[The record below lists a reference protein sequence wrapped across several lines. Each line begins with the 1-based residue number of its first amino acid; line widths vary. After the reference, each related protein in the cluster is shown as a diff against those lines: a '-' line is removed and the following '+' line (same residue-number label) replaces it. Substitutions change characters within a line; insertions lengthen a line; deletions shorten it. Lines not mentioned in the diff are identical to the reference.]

1 MERGSYKKVLS
12 GGGLI
17 FDRGLEKFQKS
28 QRGEG
33 GGGAWQEMG
42 GEKIEERC
50 CDPQRIYDHT

>member
-28 QRGEG
+28 QGEG
-33 GGGAWQEMG
+33 GGGALDKKWV
-42 GEKIEERC
+42 EKK
-50 CDPQRIYDHT
+50 

>member
-28 QRGEG
+28 QG
-33 GGGAWQEMG
+33 GGGGGRLTRNGWRKNRGEML
-42 GEKIEERC
+42 
-50 CDPQRIYDHT
+50 